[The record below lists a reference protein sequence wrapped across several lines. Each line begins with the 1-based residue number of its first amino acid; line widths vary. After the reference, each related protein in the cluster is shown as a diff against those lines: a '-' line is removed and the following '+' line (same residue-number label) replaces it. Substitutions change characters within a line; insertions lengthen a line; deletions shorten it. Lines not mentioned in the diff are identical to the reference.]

1 MQIAT
6 HHDHNVKQKKER
18 FTLKRQ
24 YFYLSI
30 EGLTEEQ
37 LQEEL
42 SKFMN
47 ELTMKYDNKKF
58 GATVLGMTEQAG
70 KRVEKMLYEE

>member
-1 MQIAT
+1 MT